1 MSCQFAV
8 RHCFSLLV
16 TISLSVFGTAINAA
30 THPLDPLDA
39 QEMDTAMRVL
49 RKAGKLQPDSMIAQI
64 ALKEPEKSIVL
75 GGRPTV
81 REAAVVIYNRLAN
94 ATYEAVIEIA
104 AAKLTTYTKIP
115 GAQPAVSSQDSFLA
129 DQVVRSSSQWQ
140 TAMHK
145 RGIENPE
152 ADVAIDFWSAG
163 NFNLPEDNGARIVKG
178 ICYLRGRTTNYYA
191 RPVEGVVAIIDL
203 NARKLMKLIDTGVV
217 PIPKETFDYEAGAAA
232 RPREPPKPLLIVQPS
247 GPSFQLV
254 DGEVRWQKWHFR
266 FAMHPREG
274 LILYL
279 VRYSDSGRE
288 RSILYRGSLSEMAVP
303 YGDPSVG
310 WFFRNSFDAGELG
323 MGHVASTLRPG
334 FDCPN
339 NATLFDA
346 TTADERGTP
355 YSMRNVI
362 TLYER
367 DGGISWKH
375 GGETHRARELV
386 LGYVSTVGNYDYAFD
401 WIFHQDG
408 TLEMKIGLTGVMSV
422 KAVAPETAGHKGHS
436 NEHGH
441 MVAKAL
447 SAVHHQHFLNFR
459 LDLDIDGADGNQAVE
474 MNTMSSPAGK
484 ANPYGGAFDMT
495 EKVLHTE
502 SEAMRHLDMATGRH
516 WKIVNPA
523 VKNALGQP
531 VGYALIPGE
540 NALPFAAPNSSIRRR
555 AGWMNYPFW
564 VTPYSANERYAS
576 GDYPNQ
582 NKGGEGL
589 LKWTAANRPIDG
601 TDMVV
606 WYSMGITHNPRPE
619 DWPVMPVHEAGFK
632 LVPVGFFS
640 RNPALDLP

>member
-16 TISLSVFGTAINAA
+16 SFLLPFFCGATAAA
-30 THPLDPLDA
+30 THPLDPLDV
-39 QEMDTAMRVL
+39 QEMETAMRVL
-49 RKAGKLQPDSMIAQI
+49 RSAGKLQPDRMIAQI
-64 ALKEPEKSIVL
+64 ALKEPDKYAVL
-75 GGRPTV
+75 SGRPTV
-81 REAAVVIYNRLAN
+81 REAAVVVYDRPAN
-94 ATYEAVIEIA
+94 ATYEAVIGLA
-104 AAKLTTYTKIP
+104 SAKLTSYTKIP
-115 GAQPAVSSQDSFLA
+115 GAQPAVSSEDSFLA
-129 DQVVRSSSQWQ
+129 DQVVRSNSQWQ
-140 TAMHK
+140 AAMRK
-145 RGIENPE
+145 RGISNPV

-163 NFNLPEDNGARIVKG
+163 NFGLPEDSGVRIVKG
-178 ICYLRGRTTNYYA
+178 ICYLRGRTVNYYA
-191 RPVEGVVAIIDL
+191 RPVEGVVAIVDL
-203 NARKLMKLIDTGVV
+203 NARKLMKLVDTGVV
-217 PIPKETFDYEAGAAA
+217 PIPKETFDYEAGAAG
-232 RPREPPKPLLIVQPS
+232 RLREAPKPLRIVQPS

-254 DGEVRWQKWHFR
+254 DGEVHWQKWRFR

-279 VRYSDSGRE
+279 VRYADGGRE

-303 YGDPSVG
+303 YGDPTAG

-346 TTADERGTP
+346 VMADERGTP
-355 YSMRNVI
+355 RGMPHVAA
-362 TLYER
+362 LYER

-408 TLEMKIGLTGVMSV
+408 TLEMKTGLTGVMSV
-422 KAVAPETAGHKGHS
+422 KAVNPEAAEHG
-436 NEHGH
+436 EHGH

-447 SAVHHQHFLNFR
+447 SAVHHQHFFNFR
-459 LDLDIDGADGNQAVE
+459 LDLDIDGADGNQAIE
-474 MNTMSSPAGK
+474 MNTVSTPAGK

-495 EKVLHTE
+495 ESVLHTE
-502 SEAMRHLDMATGRH
+502 SEAMRQMDLAASRR
-516 WKIVNPA
+516 WKIINPT

-531 VGYALIPGE
+531 VGYALLPGE
-540 NALPFAAPNSSIRRR
+540 NARPFAAPDSSIRRR
-555 AGWMNYPFW
+555 AGFLNFPFW
-564 VTPYSANERYAS
+564 VTPYRANEIYAG

-589 LKWTAANRPIDG
+589 MKWTAADRPIDG
-601 TDMVV
+601 KDLVV
-606 WYSMGITHNPRPE
+606 WYTMGITHNPRPE
-619 DWPVMPVHEAGFK
+619 DWPVMPVHAAGFK